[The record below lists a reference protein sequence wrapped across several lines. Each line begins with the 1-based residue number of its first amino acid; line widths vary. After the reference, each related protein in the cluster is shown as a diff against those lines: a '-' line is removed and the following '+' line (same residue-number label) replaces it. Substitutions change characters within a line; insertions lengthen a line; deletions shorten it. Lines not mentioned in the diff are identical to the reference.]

1 MKKPP
6 EGGFFIEAENNQASA
21 SAQMFFAQFIA

>member
-1 MKKPP
+1 MKMPP
-6 EGGFFIEAENNQASA
+6 EGGIFIEAENTQAKV